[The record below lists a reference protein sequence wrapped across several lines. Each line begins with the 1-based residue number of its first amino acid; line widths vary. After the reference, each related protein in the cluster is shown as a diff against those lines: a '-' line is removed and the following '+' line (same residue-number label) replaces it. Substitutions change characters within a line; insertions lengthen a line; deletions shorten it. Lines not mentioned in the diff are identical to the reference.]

1 MFKHILLPTDGSQ
14 LSQDAVRR
22 AVMFAQAAGARIT
35 AFYAMHEP
43 EPPYFV
49 EGREIDTTI
58 WNRSGQSSEL
68 EASRILGFVEALC
81 REAGVPCANR
91 SATSNSPYQAII
103 EAAKENGC
111 DLIFMASHGRSGI
124 GALLLGSET
133 SKVLAHSNIPV
144 LVYR

>member
-68 EASRILGFVEALC
+68 EASRILAFPAPTG
-81 REAGVPCANR
+81 RR
-91 SATSNSPYQAII
+91 RATRRTRPS
-103 EAAKENGC
+103 
-111 DLIFMASHGRSGI
+111 
-124 GALLLGSET
+124 
-133 SKVLAHSNIPV
+133 SKQRKKMDAT
-144 LVYR
+144 